1 MPLSTIGSN
10 QITDGAIAVADVAD
24 GSISTAKLADN
35 AVTTAKITDDAVTS
49 AKVDTNIAVAGTLGV
64 TGQTTLSDKLTINF
78 NGSGSQAFKFKDTGG
93 GNLASF
99 GQFYN
104 PSDSL
109 MANIQNAN
117 NDGIHVMVGNNGS
130 LVFDQT
136 GYNATNALD
145 DYEKGTWTPAWGT
158 GSGQSYTQQMGTYV
172 KIGRQVT
179 VTCFVM
185 TSDMNSQTGDA
196 SVANL
201 PFTASQGTFST
212 FPRAW
217 GVVNGDNNWDTNLS
231 TNNLVAQ
238 ISGGATTIRPRFNSG
253 HNTSDIQLQHIGG
266 GNSYFGCTVTYETDS

>member
-35 AVTTAKITDDAVTS
+35 AVTTAKITDDAVTT

-78 NGSGSQAFKFKDTGG
+78 NGSGTQAFKFKDTGG

-104 PSDSL
+104 PSDTL

-117 NDGIHVMVGNNGS
+117 NDGIHIMVGNNGS

-136 GYNATNALD
+136 GFNATNALD
-145 DYEKGTWTPAWGT
+145 DYEQGAFTPTAGDGNT
-158 GSGQSYTQQMGTYV
+158 TYNTQHGFYT
-172 KIGRQVT
+172 KIGEMVHAQ
-179 VTCFVM
+179 FNIAI
-185 TSDMNSQTGDA
+185 NSFGGSTRFAMGG
-196 SVANL
+196 L
-201 PFTASQGTFST
+201 PFTSKNTSGSSGIGTITYFNSIHT
-212 FPRAW
+212 SA
-217 GVVNGDNNWDTNLS
+217 VMLS
-231 TNNLVAQ
+231 ARNDANTSAVY
-238 ISGGATTIRPRFNSG
+238 ISGTTGNGGTMANINHNVFQNGTNVFGAIIYRAS
-253 HNTSDIQLQHIGG
+253 
-266 GNSYFGCTVTYETDS
+266 